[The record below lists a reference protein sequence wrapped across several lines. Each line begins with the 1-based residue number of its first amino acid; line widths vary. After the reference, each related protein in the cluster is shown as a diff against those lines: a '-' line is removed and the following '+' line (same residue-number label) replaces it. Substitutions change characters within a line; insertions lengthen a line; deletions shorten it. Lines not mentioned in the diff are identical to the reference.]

1 MLSSPIVGMHFRPPA
16 KAIVAHLP
24 LDTELE
30 LCPDPEN
37 PYSTTGKAIKVFV
50 AMKDL
55 PESFWAAA
63 EADLATQGGERE
75 ELEIEPIMI
84 GFVAEAKN
92 HEAQAAIFD
101 LIGKSPYRTLFSR
114 DPAGKPIVIVR
125 YVISLL
131 GQES

>member
-24 LDTELE
+24 LDTALE
-30 LCPDPEN
+30 LRQDPEN
-37 PYSTTGKAIKVFV
+37 PYSTTGKAVKVFV
-50 AMKDL
+50 DMTKL
-55 PESFWAAA
+55 PASFWAAA
-63 EADLATQGGERE
+63 EADLASQGGERE

-92 HEAQAAIFD
+92 HEAQAAIFAIVED
-101 LIGKSPYRTLFSR
+101 YPYIAAFSR

-125 YVISLL
+125 
-131 GQES
+131 ES

>member
-1 MLSSPIVGMHFRPPA
+1 MIISPIVGMHFRPPA

-30 LCPDPEN
+30 LRPDPEN

-50 AMKDL
+50 NMADL
-55 PESFWAAA
+55 SASFWAAA
-63 EADLATQGGERE
+63 EADLASQGGERE
-75 ELEIEPIMI
+75 ELVIEPIMI

-92 HEAQAAIFD
+92 HEAQAEIFD
-101 LIGKSPYRTLFSR
+101 LIEENPYTALFSR

-125 YVISLL
+125 PD
-131 GQES
+131 